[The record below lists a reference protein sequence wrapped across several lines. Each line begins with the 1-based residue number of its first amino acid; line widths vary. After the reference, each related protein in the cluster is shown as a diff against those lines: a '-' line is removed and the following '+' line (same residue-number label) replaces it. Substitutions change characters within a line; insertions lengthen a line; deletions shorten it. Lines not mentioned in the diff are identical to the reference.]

1 MNAKLFSQIYIKVAS
16 SLELD
21 WFEDTVSVNVIP
33 DITMP
38 FAIIAFELETELDH
52 DILDALGEQEGLPVP
67 AGQADEQ
74 KADMDCAYQ
83 PRLLSAEGQHQQ
95 LVFTPDKGCS
105 LVLFK
110 LEVRFL

>member
-1 MNAKLFSQIYIKVAS
+1 MTTCVQRPHVDVPPEPTDGQLTG
-16 SLELD
+16 EL
-21 WFEDTVSVNVIP
+21 T
-33 DITMP
+33 
-38 FAIIAFELETELDH
+38 AAGLLALDH
-52 DILDALGEQEGLPVP
+52 DVLDALGEEECLPVP